1 MDKIGLTKDAGWQ
14 YGIRR
19 TVDLPLEEVWDYL
32 FSKNGF
38 KIWADQVQTDF
49 STFKKY
55 SHIRTKWKMRDWDD
69 AASLQLRVLSNSR
82 TKKTTIALHIDQIRN
97 ELHRDMAKKYWTGVL
112 TKIIENL
119 SSP

>member
-19 TVDLPLEEVWDYL
+19 TVDLPLEEAWDYL